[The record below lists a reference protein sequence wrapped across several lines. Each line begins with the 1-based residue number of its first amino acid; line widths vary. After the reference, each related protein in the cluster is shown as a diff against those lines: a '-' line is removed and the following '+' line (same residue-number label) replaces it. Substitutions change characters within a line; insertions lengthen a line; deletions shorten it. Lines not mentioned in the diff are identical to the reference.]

1 MCQVFSFRDHPRSRG
16 EHHLFRCGC
25 PSFYGS
31 SPLARGALASS
42 ITAIDMARIIPARA
56 GSTPIY
62 RHELIAEADHPRS
75 RGEHGAPS
83 KVDPAVLGSSP
94 LARGAQVGKDEP
106 HRFRG
111 IIPARAG
118 STLLCD
124 RGRPVDQDHPRSRG
138 EHRAAS
144 RLHRACVGSSP
155 LARGAL
161 SDRTIDVLVVGIIPA
176 RAGSTPDSPTLQ
188 ETDSDH
194 PRSRG
199 EHARMNR
206 MLG

>member
-1 MCQVFSFRDHPRSRG
+1 MA
-16 EHHLFRCGC
+16 L
-25 PSFYGS
+25 
-31 SPLARGALASS
+31 GA
-42 ITAIDMARIIPARA
+42 IQIGIIPARA
-56 GSTPIY
+56 GSTQLCDKGQRKRP
-62 RHELIAEADHPRS
+62 DHPRS

-155 LARGAL
+155 LARGARNPA
-161 SDRTIDVLVVGIIPA
+161 DTGMARRRIIPA
-176 RAGSTPDSPTLQ
+176 RAGSTP
-188 ETDSDH
+188 E
-194 PRSRG
+194 
-199 EHARMNR
+199 
-206 MLG
+206 